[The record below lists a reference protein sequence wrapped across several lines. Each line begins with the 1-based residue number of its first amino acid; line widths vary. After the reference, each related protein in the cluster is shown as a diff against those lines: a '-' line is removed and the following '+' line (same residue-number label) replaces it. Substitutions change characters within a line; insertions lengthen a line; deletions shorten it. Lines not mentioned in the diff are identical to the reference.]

1 MGRAVA
7 AQLEVGL
14 FLPSTRGGTII
25 TDATPPELEPTW
37 ELNRDATLA
46 AEQGGLDFVLSQV
59 KWRGYGGASQHWDSA
74 LESFTLMAGLAAVT
88 SRIRLFASVAV
99 RTVHPAVAAKM
110 AATLDQIAGGRFGLN
125 IVAGWNK
132 YEYSQMGLWSDDDY
146 YLNRYEYAA
155 EYLTIL
161 KGLWSQERFS
171 FAGKNFT
178 IKDCESNPKPR
189 RPLPI
194 VCAGQSDGALAFVS
208 READYAFVGRMND
221 TPEQLG
227 VLSDRISTM
236 AAEHGRQVGSYT
248 LLNVIA
254 EASREEAEAK
264 RDRYLAHRD
273 DVAITE
279 FLRASG
285 NDVNRADYAK
295 LDPVTVTFMSVP
307 YIVGSYADV
316 AAHLDRLAGSGV
328 TGVCLTFSDFARDVP
343 NFIGHVLPLM
353 ASRRLS

>member
-1 MGRAVA
+1 VTG
-7 AQLEVGL
+7 QLELGL

-25 TDATPPELEPTW
+25 TDATPPELDPTW
-37 ELNRDATLA
+37 ALNRDVTLA

-99 RTVHPAVAAKM
+99 RTMNPAVAAKM

-146 YLNRYEYAA
+146 YLNRYDYAA
-155 EYLTIL
+155 EYLSVL
-161 KGLWSQERFS
+161 KGLWSEERCTFR
-171 FAGKNFT
+171 GKHFT
-178 IKDCESNPKPR
+178 IEDCESNPKPK

-194 VCAGQSDGALAFVS
+194 VCAGQSDAALAFVA
-208 READYAFVGRMND
+208 RAADYAFVGRMND

-227 VLSDRISTM
+227 RLSGRISSM
-236 AAEHGRQVGSYT
+236 AAEHGRQVAAYT

-254 EASREEAEAK
+254 EQTKEEAEAK
-264 RDRYLAHRD
+264 RDHYIARRD
-273 DVAITE
+273 DIAITE
-279 FLRASG
+279 FLRAAG
-285 NDVNRADYAK
+285 NDINRADYAK
-295 LDPVTVTFMSVP
+295 LDPVTVTFMSIP
-307 YIVGSYADV
+307 YIVGSFADV
-316 AAHLDRLAGSGV
+316 AAHLDRLAESGV
-328 TGVCLTFSDFARDVP
+328 RGVCLTFSDFARDVP
-343 NFIGHVLPLM
+343 NFLAEVLPLM
-353 ASRRLS
+353 TSRAVS